1 MRYNNIKYSIDFSV
15 VPEISWNSSVRNNE
29 DVTAK
34 GRSKD
39 FYYIWIGIKR
49 NIDSKHK
56 IPRIRSQKF
65 NSTLSD
71 THLDNLQTI
80 QLFRLDRFDTQLK
93 QNVP

>member
-1 MRYNNIKYSIDFSV
+1 MKYSINLLL
-15 VPEISWNSSVRNNE
+15 VPNNE

-56 IPRIRSQKF
+56 IPQIRSQNF
-65 NSTLSD
+65 NSALSD
-71 THLDNLQTI
+71 THLNINNLQTSR
-80 QLFRLDRFDTQLK
+80 LFRLDWFDTQLK

>member
-1 MRYNNIKYSIDFSV
+1 M
-15 VPEISWNSSVRNNE
+15 VRSNE

-39 FYYIWIGIKR
+39 FYYIWIGIKI

-65 NSTLSD
+65 NSALSD
-71 THLDNLQTI
+71 THFNINNLKTSR
-80 QLFRLDRFDTQLK
+80 LFRLDRFDTQLK